1 MMPESEDALQYYATT
16 EAGHFVSKR
25 INCGGTQSKKVSRRG
40 SKKLAVYSYPD
51 VLICFCLFALV
62 LAQLSSS
69 LWFASM
75 KEYYDML
82 SPNGPM

>member
-40 SKKLAVYSYPD
+40 SKKLAVYS
-51 VLICFCLFALV
+51 
-62 LAQLSSS
+62 
-69 LWFASM
+69 
-75 KEYYDML
+75 
-82 SPNGPM
+82 